1 MLKVLS
7 SILCDLDPKVKA
19 LGQKA
24 GICDGVPSTSALIFF
39 YFACSKFIAIQD
51 LIILWSLAVYVVDA
65 DFNTLDEI
73 VPVSTT
79 AKYKLAETVLLT
91 NHNIQSSLVTSNSK
105 GLDKSCRVISS
116 SR

>member
-1 MLKVLS
+1 MQ
-7 SILCDLDPKVKA
+7 ILQQQWHLCP
-19 LGQKA
+19 LGTFL
-24 GICDGVPSTSALIFF
+24 VFF

-79 AKYKLAETVLLT
+79 AKYKLAETVLLID
-91 NHNIQSSLVTSNSK
+91 HNIYKIVKLIMFWS
-105 GLDKSCRVISS
+105 IIY
-116 SR
+116 